1 MWVKICGVRTVEQ
14 ALWAQ
19 SCGADAVG
27 LNLHAPSVRSI
38 SVDRAAEIAA
48 AVAVETVLV
57 VVDQTAEQLA
67 ELVSAISPSSLQLH
81 GRVTADLTAW
91 LGVPAYR
98 AFRGH
103 DGVAAEIAA
112 WGPDRFLLDAHVPG
126 LDGGTGKRV
135 DEALARSCRDLG
147 SMVLAGGLRPD
158 NVANAVATIQP
169 WGVDVASGVEDQ
181 PGHQDPDRVRAF
193 VEAAQRRS
201 G

>member
-19 SCGADAVG
+19 RCGADAVG
-27 LNLHAPSVRSI
+27 LNLHGPSVRSI

-48 AVAVETVLV
+48 EVSVETVLV
-57 VVDQTAEQLA
+57 VVDKTADQLA
-67 ELVSAISPSSLQLH
+67 ELVSAISPSTLQLH
-81 GRVTADLTAW
+81 GRVTPDLTAW

-103 DGVAAEIAA
+103 PGVAAEIAA

-126 LDGGTGKRV
+126 LEGGTGKRV
-135 DEALARSCRDLG
+135 DEALARSCRGLG
-147 SMVLAGGLRPD
+147 AMVLAGGLRPD
-158 NVANAVATIQP
+158 NVADAIAAVQP
-169 WGVDVASGVEDQ
+169 WGVDVASGVEDA
-181 PGHQDPDRVRAF
+181 PGHQDTSRVRAF
-193 VEAAQRRS
+193 IAAAKGQN